1 MNTCTAYVHSIHI
14 TCQLFFSFPLPIP
27 VCKCPVL
34 PFPQACQLP
43 IFEYVSERMCSC
55 CYERAWYAKLGGCC
69 AIKIMMER
77 MDLCWVLSHLYQ
89 FLKALLFVMLD
100 LTGEV
105 SALVV

>member
-1 MNTCTAYVHSIHI
+1 MLNFNNIWI
-14 TCQLFFSFPLPIP
+14 TFFHPLDIR
-27 VCKCPVL
+27 
-34 PFPQACQLP
+34 QACQLP

-69 AIKIMMER
+69 AIKIMMEK

-105 SALVV
+105 SIFTRAGEKTTSDADDNSL